1 MRLDRFFLTQKTVP
15 SDLNVLQT
23 AVAGQTEESPRD
35 LWSILMKKITIKMNR
50 LHDSQGLY

>member
-1 MRLDRFFLTQKTVP
+1 MRPDRFFLTQKTVP

-23 AVAGQTEESPRD
+23 AVAGQTEKSPRD